1 MVSATA
7 GFCRRAGTFAA
18 FGVVHRT
25 IVDPFQANPIGIDR
39 GVPSLAT

>member
-1 MVSATA
+1 
-7 GFCRRAGTFAA
+7 
-18 FGVVHRT
+18 VHRT